1 MNIFNPLWYMSKI
14 EDAKLILEALGL
26 PKKQQNDRSALVL
39 LALCNLQEDEKWSK
53 AMAISMSVVGNKEH
67 AKYPGVMR
75 FIAVHYHKQY
85 AENSRET
92 LRRQTLHQFVQAGI
106 VSHNPENPEL
116 STNSKDNHYRLTT
129 EFLRVIKSF
138 GTKKWEREVGKFRKS
153 TGTLND
159 RYLRKREFQKIS
171 LKLKNGKELRFSPGK
186 HNKVQVAVIKEFA
199 PRFAPGSV
207 LLYVGDT
214 ANKDLFV
221 DIPKLKKLGIPIN
234 EHGKLPDIILFDKKR
249 NWMFLIEAVTSHGP
263 VSPKRMIELE
273 DLLKNSN
280 AGKIFVS
287 AFPDL
292 KEFRKHTSDLA
303 WETEVWIADIPDH
316 IIHFNGDRF
325 LGPHL

>member
-1 MNIFNPLWYMSKI
+1 
-14 EDAKLILEALGL
+14 
-26 PKKQQNDRSALVL
+26 
-39 LALCNLQEDEKWSK
+39 
-53 AMAISMSVVGNKEH
+53 
-67 AKYPGVMR
+67 
-75 FIAVHYHKQY
+75 
-85 AENSRET
+85 
-92 LRRQTLHQFVQAGI
+92 
-106 VSHNPENPEL
+106 
-116 STNSKDNHYRLTT
+116 
-129 EFLRVIKSF
+129 
-138 GTKKWEREVGKFRKS
+138 
-153 TGTLND
+153 
-159 RYLRKREFQKIS
+159 
-171 LKLKNGKELRFSPGK
+171 
-186 HNKVQVAVIKEFA
+186 
-199 PRFAPGSV
+199 
-207 LLYVGDT
+207 
-214 ANKDLFV
+214 
-221 DIPKLKKLGIPIN
+221 LKKLGIPIN